1 MAKITAARDV
11 LLCQDITQVILEYLD
26 PGPML
31 DNTSSHKNRR
41 ERRARQAALRSAA
54 ITCRA
59 LYQPA
64 LNILWRVV
72 DDIKHLLS
80 VLPAFSRSRSH
91 PGTFVFH
98 GKIPVAEWARLERY
112 ATCVQLSIIAAS
124 PALQHL
130 ELDMSAYT
138 RAPEETVHTFIE
150 DLLPLIARLRTLS
163 IFQSPNEDN
172 SPWIWQQTHL
182 QSLTIKHRIVITSS
196 LKKDRLPEDISPELP
211 TLKKLAIKA
220 DLSIIVTW
228 METIRTPN
236 VLSLKVEFS
245 CTGLSSD
252 IQDPLLRIFH
262 MIPSS
267 VADLC
272 ISQFDLAGYRSGYLG
287 SSDICGRL
295 LGSLHSHQ
303 ALKRLSLHFES
314 PLAANITDADLAAIT
329 SKWKNLVT
337 LEITY
342 RQDEEGRARVNESGT
357 LPRVQTVAAFAT
369 AHPRLER
376 LALPYLS
383 LRAVPHLS
391 EVPAGHALDYLSIH
405 DLPPG
410 ASVAQLGR
418 VLDRMFPKLALPE
431 DVVVTGARGNELQLL
446 LIGLQTGRLCAQ
458 GGV

>member
-1 MAKITAARDV
+1 
-11 LLCQDITQVILEYLD
+11 
-26 PGPML
+26 
-31 DNTSSHKNRR
+31 
-41 ERRARQAALRSAA
+41 
-54 ITCRA
+54 
-59 LYQPA
+59 
-64 LNILWRVV
+64 
-72 DDIKHLLS
+72 
-80 VLPAFSRSRSH
+80 
-91 PGTFVFH
+91 
-98 GKIPVAEWARLERY
+98 
-112 ATCVQLSIIAAS
+112 
-124 PALQHL
+124 
-130 ELDMSAYT
+130 MSAYT

-196 LKKDRLPEDISPELP
+196 VLQSLQSFPNLHILDVHVDSIQLKKDRLPEDISPELP

-342 RQDEEGRARVNESGT
+342 RQGEEGRARVNESGT